1 MDCPLCLDPLD
12 PGTVTKYE
20 HPQNGTCTGFDIH
33 ASCLASYI
41 HNHLTQDTNLV
52 CTTCR
57 MDLAPFHVRDR
68 RPRQDIDFRPAH
80 WGPELTPQQIA
91 ERRVQLAERRVQ
103 LAQQRIEE
111 HDALQNPFLQMPTSY
126 VDLIHAVVGG
136 HSLLQIIVTGGR
148 LHHFIQ
154 FGVCT
159 IYAYERM
166 EPYLRR
172 RGGTRKKG
180 GMRKKHT
187 ARNGLKP
194 NELAIIEVR
203 DPTDQFI
210 NKVERMIGKKA
221 RFINYDDINELDQ

>member
-1 MDCPLCLDPLD
+1 MDCPLCLDPLA
-12 PGTVTKYE
+12 PGPVTKYE
-20 HPQNGTCTGFDIH
+20 HPVNGTCTGFDIH
-33 ASCLASYI
+33 STCLADYV

-68 RPRQDIDFRPAH
+68 RPRQDINFRPAH
-80 WGPELTPQQIA
+80 WGPELTPAQIE
-91 ERRVQLAERRVQ
+91 ERRLQ
-103 LAQQRIEE
+103 LAQHR
-111 HDALQNPFLQMPTSY
+111 AGLQNQFLRLPTSY

-166 EPYLRR
+166 GHYLRR

-203 DPTDQFI
+203 DPTNQFI

>member
-1 MDCPLCLDPLD
+1 
-12 PGTVTKYE
+12 
-20 HPQNGTCTGFDIH
+20 
-33 ASCLASYI
+33 
-41 HNHLTQDTNLV
+41 
-52 CTTCR
+52 
-57 MDLAPFHVRDR
+57 MDLAPFHRDR

-91 ERRVQLAERRVQ
+91 ERRLQ
-103 LAQQRIEE
+103 LAQHR
-111 HDALQNPFLQMPTSY
+111 AGLQNQFLRLPTEY

-166 EPYLRR
+166 R

-180 GMRKKHT
+180 GMRKKYT
-187 ARNGLKP
+187 ARNELKP
-194 NELAIIEVR
+194 NELAIIEVTH
-203 DPTDQFI
+203 PTQQI
-210 NKVERMIGKKA
+210 LHKLERMIGNA
-221 RFINYDDINELDQ
+221 RKINYDRLTDQ

>member
-1 MDCPLCLDPLD
+1 MDCPLCLDSLASGP
-12 PGTVTKYE
+12 VTNYE
-20 HPQNGTCTGFDIH
+20 HPENGNCTGFDIH
-33 ASCLASYI
+33 STCLADYV

-68 RPRQDIDFRPAH
+68 RPRQDMNFRPAH
-80 WGPELTPQQIA
+80 WGPELRPHEI
-91 ERRVQLAERRVQ
+91 EERRVQ
-103 LAQQRIEE
+103 LAQHREE
-111 HDALQNPFLQMPTSY
+111 LQNPFLQMPTSY

-136 HSLLQIIVTGGR
+136 HSFLQIIVTGGR

-180 GMRKKHT
+180 GTRKHRT
-187 ARNGLKP
+187 LKP
-194 NELAIIEVR
+194 NEFAIIEAR
-203 DPTDQFI
+203 EPTDQFI
-210 NKVERMIGKKA
+210 NKLERMIGKKA
-221 RFINYDDINELDQ
+221 RFIDYDDLTDQ